1 MKFLKIYLQVEIGM
15 TLTLLLSFS
24 LVKAYQAFHLNY
36 GNYNSFSIS
45 MDSLAITDDEYIY
58 AIGCT
63 FEPAVLLVY
72 TFRRETYISNRV
84 YPPDHCQRPKGI
96 TVDNDDGFLIAE
108 HSMLRDNE
116 VGINYSDLFVRKFG
130 KNGNVVWE
138 YKQNR
143 NPAPIHPLRMK
154 VLSNGNYAIVGWSS
168 NNPSIT
174 VISSTP
180 SMIWRYDASNNYG
193 DGFNSLEETNDG
205 SIIAV
210 TGRRYW

>member
-1 MKFLKIYLQVEIGM
+1 MKFIKIYLQAEIRM
-15 TLTLLLSFS
+15 ILTLLLSLS
-24 LVKAYQAFHLNY
+24 LVKAYQSFHLEY
-36 GNYNSFSIS
+36 GDYNNFPIHIE
-45 MDSLAITDDEYIY
+45 SLAMTDDEYIY
-58 AIGCT
+58 AVGCT
-63 FEPAVLLVY
+63 SASPRLLVY
-72 TFRRETYISNRV
+72 KFKRGTYMSSRG
-84 YPPDHCQRPKGI
+84 YPPHYCHRPKGI

-108 HSMLRDNE
+108 YSILKDN
-116 VGINYSDLFVRKFG
+116 GIEYYDLFVRKFN
-130 KNGNVVWE
+130 KNGDAVWE